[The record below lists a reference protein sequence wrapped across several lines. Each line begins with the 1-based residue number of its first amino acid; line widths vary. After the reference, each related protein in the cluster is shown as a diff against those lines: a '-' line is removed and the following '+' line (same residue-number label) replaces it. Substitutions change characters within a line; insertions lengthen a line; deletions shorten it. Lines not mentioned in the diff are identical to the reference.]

1 MILCN
6 LVAEVDIL
14 FVASLA
20 TIVNTHAHA
29 HAHAHA
35 HTHTLFSVNFRIL
48 IM

>member
-6 LVAEVDIL
+6 LVAEVEIL

-20 TIVNTHAHA
+20 TIVNAHA